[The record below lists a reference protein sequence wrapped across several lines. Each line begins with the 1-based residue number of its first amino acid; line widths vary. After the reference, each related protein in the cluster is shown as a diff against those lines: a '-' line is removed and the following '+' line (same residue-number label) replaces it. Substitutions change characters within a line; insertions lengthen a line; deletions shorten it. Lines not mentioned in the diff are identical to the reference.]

1 MINALSAFKDSL
13 FLDNSVKLSLF
24 FSTNIQE
31 LAFLDKASKP
41 SAPVPANKSKQ
52 ALLVRSW
59 FSQLNS
65 VSLTLPRV
73 GLSP

>member
-1 MINALSAFKDSL
+1 MVLFNSFAKNSA
-13 FLDNSVKLSLF
+13 LSLF

-41 SAPVPANKSKQ
+41 RAPVPANKSKQ

-73 GLSP
+73 GLSPWLS